1 MKSISNII
9 SILLIII
16 SLFSLSLAQSITF
29 SEEEKSQIL
38 ENGKEFYII
47 ANYELPC
54 QYKYLYIYTK
64 NQNNNKAI
72 VKIYFKQ
79 NADKNSNINYLNS
92 DYSTIEFNSGLFI
105 KTKDLTYKSALIYII
120 SYETCN
126 LLLQYKY
133 TNEITFPSYMKYSN
147 FQLNQFILEKG
158 ENKEITFFKDLSE
171 NEFLLILSKTSL
183 RNIEVKASVL
193 GRDVTANKLAYLYP
207 NGCSLIL
214 DLLNLDDNYIDV
226 TIKNNDMLNNQI
238 ILLGYMHHKEKEIF
252 PIPITNG
259 LQLYIEGNLNFLDG
273 LPNAGNQNFDQ
284 YFTYQTY
291 SKDLTIKFYESET
304 RINREILSENDYNSM
319 FHYNIKFNGL
329 INFEFGLPNRN
340 ALYMQYLDFSDI
352 NVAQKSLQ
360 SLVTGVPKSI
370 LLPSE
375 KSLYHFLPIER
386 DSSNLYY
393 YLRAKNQEKIYI
405 SFETCTSYP
414 EGCNFEDK
422 QNESVEAINNIG
434 LWKTLPT
441 KKNELQLIYV
451 YCKNECAYDIIM
463 TYDEDP
469 FFLFP
474 DNNYTKFIGDKGKD
488 TFLLPV
494 FEYLEVSKTESLYID
509 LIVLS
514 GKADLTLKD
523 GKDGNELKYT
533 LTKSGNKQ
541 TYNIPS
547 ETFLSNENYF
557 KKEIY
562 AEIQQNGNYKN
573 TFYNIMYGT
582 GPKNTKILAN
592 NIMNMEQ
599 LTVPESKKESEETKT
614 FIFENTGKK
623 LFISIA
629 SSICS
634 FIVDGKT
641 DSYKYYSQVITKEGS
656 HSLKIYLKQDSTCT
670 SGTKENIILFA
681 HTETSKV
688 LISENTLI
696 NAQFDQTVSFLYL
709 FKQNED
715 ENNNDN
721 SLTIEVDSLSNQ
733 KIGFNYKL
741 EKLPIKENEEQSSAD
756 FNQTIL
762 SKNNKYISNKQIKK
776 ICGNELCGLTISF
789 IAQDSSSSSLLGLY
803 LNKNSLNRARN
814 LENSFIGTANSK
826 SPIFFYIDL
835 NKDEDTELLINS
847 YGQNLK
853 YAYEEKT
860 KDEDE
865 DKILPLKKDYEN
877 VPKDQ
882 KISVNCKQNCRVYIG
897 ILSEKGKIEN
907 DDETTFLISYNSKKQ
922 STTINLP
929 LNYFT
934 QYTFKDTKTIEY
946 SINILEKSRV
956 TFELYSINKEQGDK
970 ITATVKNTQ
979 VKIDSNGKQSET
991 INPGKFTI
999 EITTTAE
1006 GESTFIF
1013 RASTIRQS
1021 LTVDV
1026 IPVLSSYP
1034 EKCLTPP
1041 CYYLIDNFSP
1051 DTEQYS
1057 AFLYVPESED
1067 AVISTALVDYNKDIT
1082 ITDITNTNKLRK
1094 YWYEYEIKDRNKKLL
1109 VKVDNVKNITLC
1121 SSFNKN
1127 PGVVTLTNGEKRS
1140 FTIIKDS
1147 IDYIVFNINNDSK
1160 KKHIINIH
1168 SIRGNGLFKYKN
1180 EIYPIGLDAAY
1191 KEDITIVIEVDED
1204 IEIIASNEKD
1214 NTKNIDNDFAF
1225 TIGYTID
1232 NSNQLLYPL
1241 KSDSINSFKFYKDE
1255 KLKNMFFYMGINNNQ
1270 NVEMNIKI
1278 YSLTSTYD
1286 IESYI
1291 VDEDFMNKKIADS
1304 STEPEKEKET
1314 KGIQTFIQG
1323 GDAKTGELTFS
1334 KLEISS
1340 DTVKELFNEK
1350 VKNYI
1355 YLKVNQKD
1363 SNSNKVKID
1372 LYPYGL
1378 NKTKPLARNELYVE
1392 KLPANSLDYQ
1402 LLFVKSE
1409 FDYSSDSKFV
1419 YVPPL
1424 SNKYNRA
1431 IATSNTNKNNNIRKS
1446 EDNLVRYDD
1455 LDYGKQLITLQGE
1468 KNLNK
1473 PYVLFNVLSEK
1484 GDEEPNED
1492 FFLLSYQN
1500 QQNSEEKIY
1509 FDYKQSFNVTGT
1521 TENVTFSIFGLSPK
1535 YATGRNVWILRGY
1548 EKSKIDKLGIDKKY
1562 MALYLLFSKIE
1573 PSFSKNIILEND
1585 ETKSVLKTYSEFDMK
1600 SGDYYFT
1607 SISIIED
1614 NGREAYLAYEGEFLN
1629 VEGSKLGGL
1638 LNYMK
1643 NHIFATILIIII
1655 LILFIG
1661 CMINICRVERR
1672 KGGKGPKEKVSV
1684 DAPGRLMDDKPGE

>member
-1 MKSISNII
+1 MKSNFNISY
-9 SILLIII
+9 ILLIIT
-16 SLFSLSLAQSITF
+16 SLFLLTSNQSITF
-29 SEEEKSQIL
+29 TNELKTEKL
-38 ENGKEFYII
+38 EKNKEFYII
-47 ANYELPC
+47 ANYDLPC
-54 QYKYLYIYTK
+54 KFRYLYIYTD

-79 NADKNSNINYLNS
+79 NTEKNSKIDYLNS
-92 DYSTIEFNSGLFI
+92 DYSTIDFNSGLFI
-105 KTKDLTYKSALIYII
+105 PTEDLKYNSALIYII

-126 LLLQYKY
+126 LVLQYKY
-133 TNEITFPSYMKYSN
+133 SDDIVFPSYSKYSN
-147 FQLNQFILEKG
+147 FQFNQFILGKG
-158 ENKEITFFKDLSE
+158 EEKEITFIKTEIESDYI
-171 NEFLLILSKTSL
+171 LILSKTSL
-183 RNIEVKASVL
+183 RNIEVKAVASHQDITEQTL
-193 GRDVTANKLAYLYP
+193 SYLYP
-207 NGCSLIL
+207 NGCSLF
-214 DLLNLDDNYIDV
+214 LNLDTLPDNYIHI
-226 TIKNNDMLNNQI
+226 TIKNTDNLNNQI
-238 ILLGYMHHKEKEIF
+238 LLLGYMHHKENEIF
-252 PIPITNG
+252 PISITNG
-259 LQLYIEGNLNFLDG
+259 LQLYIEANNDYLEGLSNPGNNNFE
-273 LPNAGNQNFDQ
+273 Q

-291 SKDLTIKFYESET
+291 NKLTKINFYDLSSKTSK
-304 RINREILSENDYNSM
+304 EIFTTFEYNSM

-329 INFEFGLPNRN
+329 INFEFGSPTRN
-340 ALYMQYLDFSDI
+340 ALYIQYLDFSDNNI
-352 NVAQKSLQ
+352 AQKSLQ

-370 LLPSE
+370 IIPSG

-414 EGCNFEDK
+414 EGCNFEDE
-422 QNESVEAINNIG
+422 QNGSVEAINNIG

-451 YCKNECAYDIIM
+451 FCKNECAYDIIM

-474 DNNYTKFIGDKGKD
+474 ENNYTKFIGDKGKD

-547 ETFLSNENYF
+547 ETFLKDNYY

-582 GPKNTKILAN
+582 GEKNTKTLAN

-789 IAQDSSSSSLLGLY
+789 IAQDSSSSSLLSLY

-882 KISVNCKQNCRVYIG
+882 KISVNCQQNCRVYIG

-907 DDETTFLISYNSKKQ
+907 DGETTFLISYNSKKQ

-1094 YWYEYEIKDRNKKLL
+1094 NWYEYEIKDRNKKLL

-1160 KKHIINIH
+1160 KK
-1168 SIRGNGLFKYKN
+1168 
-1180 EIYPIGLDAAY
+1180 
-1191 KEDITIVIEVDED
+1191 
-1204 IEIIASNEKD
+1204 
-1214 NTKNIDNDFAF
+1214 
-1225 TIGYTID
+1225 
-1232 NSNQLLYPL
+1232 
-1241 KSDSINSFKFYKDE
+1241 
-1255 KLKNMFFYMGINNNQ
+1255 
-1270 NVEMNIKI
+1270 
-1278 YSLTSTYD
+1278 TY
-1286 IESYI
+1286 Y
-1291 VDEDFMNKKIADS
+1291 
-1304 STEPEKEKET
+1304 
-1314 KGIQTFIQG
+1314 
-1323 GDAKTGELTFS
+1323 
-1334 KLEISS
+1334 
-1340 DTVKELFNEK
+1340 
-1350 VKNYI
+1350 
-1355 YLKVNQKD
+1355 
-1363 SNSNKVKID
+1363 
-1372 LYPYGL
+1372 
-1378 NKTKPLARNELYVE
+1378 
-1392 KLPANSLDYQ
+1392 
-1402 LLFVKSE
+1402 
-1409 FDYSSDSKFV
+1409 
-1419 YVPPL
+1419 
-1424 SNKYNRA
+1424 
-1431 IATSNTNKNNNIRKS
+1431 
-1446 EDNLVRYDD
+1446 
-1455 LDYGKQLITLQGE
+1455 
-1468 KNLNK
+1468 
-1473 PYVLFNVLSEK
+1473 
-1484 GDEEPNED
+1484 
-1492 FFLLSYQN
+1492 
-1500 QQNSEEKIY
+1500 
-1509 FDYKQSFNVTGT
+1509 
-1521 TENVTFSIFGLSPK
+1521 
-1535 YATGRNVWILRGY
+1535 
-1548 EKSKIDKLGIDKKY
+1548 
-1562 MALYLLFSKIE
+1562 
-1573 PSFSKNIILEND
+1573 
-1585 ETKSVLKTYSEFDMK
+1585 
-1600 SGDYYFT
+1600 
-1607 SISIIED
+1607 
-1614 NGREAYLAYEGEFLN
+1614 
-1629 VEGSKLGGL
+1629 
-1638 LNYMK
+1638 
-1643 NHIFATILIIII
+1643 
-1655 LILFIG
+1655 
-1661 CMINICRVERR
+1661 
-1672 KGGKGPKEKVSV
+1672 
-1684 DAPGRLMDDKPGE
+1684 